1 MTAPFL
7 RELVAAGSA
16 GKLDPSLVVTNVAP
30 LSEAPSALGDHIRGG
45 GIKTVLTALA

>member
-1 MTAPFL
+1 
-7 RELVAAGSA
+7 
-16 GKLDPSLVVTNVAP
+16 VVTNVAP